1 MNLDRN
7 KEICVCNSLTLG
19 EIVDFVKANN
29 IRSITKLIEQEELPM
44 GDKCEACHEDGYE
57 NDGYSLT
64 MILSLVEQGRI

>member
-29 IRSITKLIEQEELPM
+29 IKSITKLIDNDELPM
-44 GDKCEACHEDGYE
+44 GDKCESCHEDGYN
-57 NDGYSLT
+57 NDGYSLA
-64 MILSLVEQGRI
+64 MILSLVDQGRL